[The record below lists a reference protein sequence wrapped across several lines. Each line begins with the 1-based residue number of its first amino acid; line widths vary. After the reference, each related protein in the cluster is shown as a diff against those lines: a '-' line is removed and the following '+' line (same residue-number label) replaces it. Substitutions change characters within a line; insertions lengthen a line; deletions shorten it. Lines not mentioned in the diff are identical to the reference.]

1 MLWAIAG
8 LGVWL
13 VAKTAPMISDP
24 DNNLWQG
31 PMPAI
36 PNDDNLIELDTLI
49 GDLSVTKAV
58 GWFILG
64 FALLKY
70 GR

>member
-1 MLWAIAG
+1 MVWAIAG

-13 VAKTAPMISDP
+13 VTKTTPMFLDP
-24 DNNLWQG
+24 ENNLWQG
-31 PMPAI
+31 PMP
-36 PNDDNLIELDTLI
+36 PVPSDDNLIELDTLI
-49 GDLSVTKAV
+49 GDFSVTKAV